1 MSDLCCSRRLLG
13 CRRHSRHM
21 ASTHLQPSLVRWR
34 GRNHRVVPSL
44 IYAYITRKRHQQR
57 GCLSGHL
64 CAVQH
69 HQSWTNQTRRSERH
83 LQQKTTSHRTIPLRS
98 IETCRRSLGD
108 SNEST
113 QSSAYLTFEQLSIW
127 LQCWAAAAATEPWVN
142 CPWNSGSS
150 RCPYAQDGGQQRR
163 W

>member
-21 ASTHLQPSLVRWR
+21 ASTHLQPSLVLWR

-44 IYAYITRKRHQQR
+44 IYAYISSKRHQQR

-83 LQQKTTSHRTIPLRS
+83 LQLKTTSHWTIPLRS
-98 IETCRRSLGD
+98 IETCRRSPGD

-127 LQCWAAAAATEPWVN
+127 LQCWAAAAMEPWVN